1 MAEKKLT
8 QVQRLEAEGLTD
20 NRGSNN
26 FPNCKGCIFAE
37 DGEKGYQKAFCA
49 VYPRDGVEFK
59 PQRLYAGG
67 ECEYYDEAEELQS
80 EKEAVWEEVEL
91 FKKRAASGYYSTNEE
106 MVAAERRVQRKLS
119 GVHRKIYEME
129 SEKNYVNRYQ

>member
-1 MAEKKLT
+1 MAGKKLT
-8 QVQRLEAEGLTD
+8 QAQRWEAEGLTD

-49 VYPRDGVEFK
+49 VYPRDGAEFK

-80 EKEAVWEEVEL
+80 EIEAVWEEVEL
-91 FKKRAASGYYSTNEE
+91 FKKRAASGYYSSDEE
-106 MVAAERRVQRKLS
+106 MIAAERRLQKKLNE
-119 GVHRKIYEME
+119 VHKRIVKME
-129 SEKNYVNRYQ
+129 SEKNV